1 MVAASCSDREADVS
15 AQSLELLPQPGIFLD
30 NAIVPCSGTDT
41 HEHVNAATG
50 KAQRLV
56 PLAGAGDVDRAV
68 ASSRKAFPLWRDF
81 PVNDRRD
88 LLNRI
93 AQTLLANADELATL
107 ATLENGVPSAFGP
120 VLCGSLP
127 AEYWRYY
134 AGWVDKIE
142 GQVIPVYP
150 MQALDYTR
158 LEPYGVVGIII
169 PWNGPV
175 TAIGQKVAPA
185 LAAGNCVVLK
195 PPELAPFTAVRFAEL
210 CIEAGLPPGVL
221 NVIPGGPA
229 AGEALVRHPGI
240 DKISFTGGGAT
251 ARRILAAAGEH
262 LTPVTLELGGKSANI
277 VFADA
282 DLDKAVSMAV
292 QVGIATLS
300 GQGCVLPTRLLV
312 QDSVYDEVLDQVV
325 DLAGSVAVGDP
336 FDADT
341 LMGPVISAGH
351 CARIE
356 GVIAEATASR
366 AGRLVL
372 GGERLGGE
380 LADGFFLPPTVFAD
394 VDNSSR
400 LAQEEIFGPVL
411 SVLKFSTDEQAVEMA
426 NDTRYGLGAFLH
438 TADIGRAHRTAAKLD
453 AGYVGV
459 NGFPLLPPNA
469 PFGGVKESGHG
480 REGGYDG
487 LREFLRTKNVYVELE
502 P

>member
-1 MVAASCSDREADVS
+1 MSSTATPDI
-15 AQSLELLPQPGIFLD
+15 LPAPGLFID
-30 NAIVPCSGTDT
+30 NAIVSDT
-41 HEHVNAATG
+41 TGELFQHVNPATG
-50 KAQRLV
+50 KTQRSV
-56 PLAGAGDVDRAV
+56 PLAAPADVNQAV
-68 ASSRKAFPLWRDF
+68 MSSRAAFPAWRDF
-81 PVNDRRD
+81 PVDERRQILARIAD
-88 LLNRI
+88 LLLDNV
-93 AQTLLANADELATL
+93 DELGTI
-107 ATLENGVPSAFGP
+107 ATLENGVPQQFAP

-127 AEYWRYY
+127 AEYFRYY

-158 LEPYGVVGIII
+158 PEPYGVVAVII
-169 PWNGPV
+169 PWNGPM
-175 TAIGQKVAPA
+175 TSMGQKVAPA

-210 CIEAGLPPGVL
+210 CRDAGLPPGVL

-229 AGEALVRHPGI
+229 AGDALVRHREV

-251 ARRILAAAGEH
+251 ARRIMAAAGEQ
-262 LTPVTLELGGKSANI
+262 LTPVVLELGGKSANI
-277 VFADA
+277 VFDDA

-292 QVGIATLS
+292 QVGLATLS

-312 QDSVYDEVLDQVV
+312 QDTVYDDVLEQVV
-325 DLAGSVAVGDP
+325 DLASTVVVGDP
-336 FDADT
+336 FNGDT
-341 LMGPVISAGH
+341 LMGPVVSAGH

-356 GVIAEATASR
+356 GVIADAVSSDN
-366 AGRLVL
+366 GRLVL
-372 GGERLGGE
+372 GGHRLGGD

-394 VDNSSR
+394 VNNRSA

-411 SVLKFSTDEQAVEMA
+411 SVIRFGSESEAVTLA
-426 NDTRYGLGAFLH
+426 NDSRYGLGAFVH
-438 TADIGRAHRTAAKLD
+438 TSDLRRAHRTAAQLE

-480 REGGYDG
+480 REGGLDG

-502 P
+502 L